1 MTMKKDIKNADNPA
15 DVRME
20 IVASVTPTAGRRTL
34 YHFTRLS
41 NLTAI
46 AASDSLVSSG
56 SMSPYPAGERRTSP
70 MKVRYDRHLITINAH
85 LCIPESML
93 EPDFTLEQF
102 RAYLDRHVFFW
113 PTRRDCQKMLS
124 TYTRREPEEKFAVLS
139 FDAAS
144 LLLDHYDAVKLSKY
158 DSGSSPRYPKHCSY
172 KKSPNM
178 FVDLDHYKIKV
189 NGNVPT
195 KASEIREV
203 LIENRLTASQAS
215 YRPFILMTAG
225 MCQAAGALCLSLFPD
240 CWEVKRDGSMK

>member
-1 MTMKKDIKNADNPA
+1 
-15 DVRME
+15 
-20 IVASVTPTAGRRTL
+20 
-34 YHFTRLS
+34 
-41 NLTAI
+41 
-46 AASDSLVSSG
+46 
-56 SMSPYPAGERRTSP
+56 